1 MKNKNIKLIIIPL
14 TIVTIITCIVI
25 SMQTYS
31 QYKKISVIT
40 NEKISE
46 IIEYIIKEN
55 PAIDTKNI
63 IQILNSNEYKD
74 GEEELKKYG
83 INIEEVNSII
93 AVQKQMKTNIILN
106 IILIV
111 SFNALYMAI
120 IFIYLK
126 QRDKKINQITQ
137 YINEIKNR
145 KYDLDINENSED
157 ELSNLKN
164 ELYKITI
171 MLKEE
176 SEISRQDKENI
187 KMSVE
192 DISHQLKTPLTSIMI
207 MLDNLKDNPNM
218 DEDTKQRFI
227 FEISKQVDWINWLV
241 ISILKLSRLEANV
254 VKFSDNKINVKKF
267 IDEIINNLEIPIEIK
282 NQKIIIEGNED
293 ASFIGDYKWQ
303 QEAITNIIKNAIEHN
318 KENGK
323 ITIKYEENGVRI
335 DEINVISLSKEAH
348 ERYISKLGGDYEKY
362 KNGAILIDK
371 NINTNNDGK
380 KIQGNI
386 YTWKKGD
393 IITGK
398 INDTQYNIEILAKT
412 EEIPAG
418 VNILYNPD
426 AFIIVS
432 EDFINRVGYKTIA
445 LYYDSKDAYKLDE
458 EIKQYKQEN
467 NITDNTIQTFNM
479 EESARAE
486 NAVVL
491 VISIFLYGFIGV
503 ITLIGITNIFNTIT
517 TNMNLRKKE
526 FAMLKSIGMT
536 KKEFNRMIRL
546 ESIFY
551 GLKSL
556 IIGIPIGLL
565 LSYGMYNVFRNSME
579 MEYVLPYKSI
589 VVAVIFV
596 AVVIGIIMK
605 YSMSKINK
613 QNVIETIRNDNI

>member
-14 TIVTIITCIVI
+14 TILMIFTCIVI

-74 GEEELKKYG
+74 GEEELEKYG
-83 INIEEVNSII
+83 INIEKINSII

-111 SFNALYMAI
+111 LFSVLYMAI

-145 KYDLDINENSED
+145 KYDLNINENSED

-218 DEDTKQRFI
+218 DEDTKQKFI

-241 ISILKLSRLEANV
+241 ISILKLSRLEADV
-254 VKFSDNKINVKKF
+254 VKFSNNKINVKKF
-267 IDEIINNLEIPIEIK
+267 IDEIIGNLEIPIEIK
-282 NQKIIIEGNED
+282 NQKISIEGDED

-323 ITIKYEENGVRI
+323 ITIKYEENVLFTKITII
-335 DEINVISLSKEAH
+335 DEGQGIAKEDLKHIFERFYKAQNSSDNSVGIGLSLA
-348 ERYISKLGGDYEKY
+348 
-362 KNGAILIDK
+362 K
-371 NINTNNDGK
+371 NIIEKNNGMINCK
-380 KIQGNI
+380 SEIGN
-386 YTWKKGD
+386 G
-393 IITGK
+393 
-398 INDTQYNIEILAKT
+398 T
-412 EEIPAG
+412 E
-418 VNILYNPD
+418 
-426 AFIIVS
+426 FIVK
-432 EDFINRVGYKTIA
+432 Y
-445 LYYDSKDAYKLDE
+445 
-458 EIKQYKQEN
+458 
-467 NITDNTIQTFNM
+467 
-479 EESARAE
+479 
-486 NAVVL
+486 
-491 VISIFLYGFIGV
+491 
-503 ITLIGITNIFNTIT
+503 
-517 TNMNLRKKE
+517 
-526 FAMLKSIGMT
+526 
-536 KKEFNRMIRL
+536 
-546 ESIFY
+546 
-551 GLKSL
+551 
-556 IIGIPIGLL
+556 
-565 LSYGMYNVFRNSME
+565 
-579 MEYVLPYKSI
+579 
-589 VVAVIFV
+589 
-596 AVVIGIIMK
+596 MK
-605 YSMSKINK
+605 
-613 QNVIETIRNDNI
+613 

>member
-14 TIVTIITCIVI
+14 TILMIFTCIVI

-55 PAIDTKNI
+55 PAIDTKKI
-63 IQILNSNEYKD
+63 IQILNSNEYKV

-254 VKFSDNKINVKKF
+254 VKFSNNKINVKKF
-267 IDEIINNLEIPIEIK
+267 IDEIIDNLEIPIEIK
-282 NQKIIIEGNED
+282 NQKISIEGDED

-323 ITIKYEENGVRI
+323 ITIKYEENVLFTKITII
-335 DEINVISLSKEAH
+335 DEGQGIAKEDLKHIFERFYKAQNSSDNSVGIGLSLA
-348 ERYISKLGGDYEKY
+348 
-362 KNGAILIDK
+362 K
-371 NINTNNDGK
+371 NIIEKNNGMINCK
-380 KIQGNI
+380 SEIGN
-386 YTWKKGD
+386 G
-393 IITGK
+393 
-398 INDTQYNIEILAKT
+398 T
-412 EEIPAG
+412 E
-418 VNILYNPD
+418 
-426 AFIIVS
+426 FIVK
-432 EDFINRVGYKTIA
+432 Y
-445 LYYDSKDAYKLDE
+445 
-458 EIKQYKQEN
+458 
-467 NITDNTIQTFNM
+467 
-479 EESARAE
+479 
-486 NAVVL
+486 
-491 VISIFLYGFIGV
+491 
-503 ITLIGITNIFNTIT
+503 
-517 TNMNLRKKE
+517 
-526 FAMLKSIGMT
+526 
-536 KKEFNRMIRL
+536 
-546 ESIFY
+546 
-551 GLKSL
+551 
-556 IIGIPIGLL
+556 
-565 LSYGMYNVFRNSME
+565 
-579 MEYVLPYKSI
+579 
-589 VVAVIFV
+589 
-596 AVVIGIIMK
+596 MK
-605 YSMSKINK
+605 
-613 QNVIETIRNDNI
+613 

>member
-40 NEKISE
+40 NEKISG

-63 IQILNSNEYKD
+63 IQVLNSNEYKD
-74 GEEELKKYG
+74 GKEELKKYG

-111 SFNALYMAI
+111 LFSVLYMAI

-145 KYDLDINENSED
+145 KYDLNINENSED

-218 DEDTKQRFI
+218 DEDTKQKFI

-241 ISILKLSRLEANV
+241 ISILKLSRLEADV
-254 VKFSDNKINVKKF
+254 VKFSNNKINVKKF
-267 IDEIINNLEIPIEIK
+267 IDEIIGNLEIPIEIK
-282 NQKIIIEGNED
+282 NQKISIEGDED

-323 ITIKYEENGVRI
+323 ITIKYEENVLFTKITII
-335 DEINVISLSKEAH
+335 DEGQGIAKEDLKHIFERFYKAQNSSDNSVGIGLSLA
-348 ERYISKLGGDYEKY
+348 
-362 KNGAILIDK
+362 K
-371 NINTNNDGK
+371 NIIEKNNGMINCK
-380 KIQGNI
+380 SEIGN
-386 YTWKKGD
+386 G
-393 IITGK
+393 
-398 INDTQYNIEILAKT
+398 T
-412 EEIPAG
+412 E
-418 VNILYNPD
+418 
-426 AFIIVS
+426 FIVK
-432 EDFINRVGYKTIA
+432 Y
-445 LYYDSKDAYKLDE
+445 
-458 EIKQYKQEN
+458 
-467 NITDNTIQTFNM
+467 
-479 EESARAE
+479 
-486 NAVVL
+486 
-491 VISIFLYGFIGV
+491 
-503 ITLIGITNIFNTIT
+503 
-517 TNMNLRKKE
+517 
-526 FAMLKSIGMT
+526 
-536 KKEFNRMIRL
+536 
-546 ESIFY
+546 
-551 GLKSL
+551 
-556 IIGIPIGLL
+556 
-565 LSYGMYNVFRNSME
+565 
-579 MEYVLPYKSI
+579 
-589 VVAVIFV
+589 
-596 AVVIGIIMK
+596 MK
-605 YSMSKINK
+605 
-613 QNVIETIRNDNI
+613 

>member
-14 TIVTIITCIVI
+14 TILMIFTCIVI

-55 PAIDTKNI
+55 PSIDTKKI
-63 IQILNSNEYKD
+63 IQILNSNEYKV

-83 INIEEVNSII
+83 INIEEINSII

-111 SFNALYMAI
+111 LFSVLYMAI

-145 KYDLDINENSED
+145 KYDLNINENSED

-176 SEISRQDKENI
+176 SEISRQDKEKI

-218 DEDTKQRFI
+218 DEDTKQKFI

-241 ISILKLSRLEANV
+241 ISILKLSRLEADV
-254 VKFSDNKINVKKF
+254 VKFSNNKINVKQF
-267 IDEIINNLEIPIEIK
+267 IDEIIGNLEIPIEIK
-282 NQKIIIEGNED
+282 NQKISIEGDED

-323 ITIKYEENGVRI
+323 ITIKYEENVLFTKITII
-335 DEINVISLSKEAH
+335 DEGQGIAKEDLKHIFERFYKAQNSSDNSVGIGLSLA
-348 ERYISKLGGDYEKY
+348 
-362 KNGAILIDK
+362 K
-371 NINTNNDGK
+371 NIIEKNNGMINCK
-380 KIQGNI
+380 SEIGN
-386 YTWKKGD
+386 G
-393 IITGK
+393 
-398 INDTQYNIEILAKT
+398 T
-412 EEIPAG
+412 E
-418 VNILYNPD
+418 
-426 AFIIVS
+426 FIVK
-432 EDFINRVGYKTIA
+432 Y
-445 LYYDSKDAYKLDE
+445 
-458 EIKQYKQEN
+458 
-467 NITDNTIQTFNM
+467 
-479 EESARAE
+479 
-486 NAVVL
+486 
-491 VISIFLYGFIGV
+491 
-503 ITLIGITNIFNTIT
+503 
-517 TNMNLRKKE
+517 
-526 FAMLKSIGMT
+526 
-536 KKEFNRMIRL
+536 
-546 ESIFY
+546 
-551 GLKSL
+551 
-556 IIGIPIGLL
+556 
-565 LSYGMYNVFRNSME
+565 
-579 MEYVLPYKSI
+579 
-589 VVAVIFV
+589 
-596 AVVIGIIMK
+596 MK
-605 YSMSKINK
+605 
-613 QNVIETIRNDNI
+613 

>member
-14 TIVTIITCIVI
+14 TILMIFTCIVI
-25 SMQTYS
+25 SMQTYR

-55 PAIDTKNI
+55 PAIDTKKI
-63 IQILNSNEYKD
+63 IQILNSNEYKV

-111 SFNALYMAI
+111 LFSVLYMVI

-218 DEDTKQRFI
+218 NEDTKQRFI

-267 IDEIINNLEIPIEIK
+267 IDEIIDNLEIPIEIK

-323 ITIKYEENGVRI
+323 IIIKYEENVLFTKITII
-335 DEINVISLSKEAH
+335 DEGQGIAKEDLKHIFERFYKAQNSSDNSVGIGLSLA
-348 ERYISKLGGDYEKY
+348 
-362 KNGAILIDK
+362 K
-371 NINTNNDGK
+371 NIIEKNNGMINCK
-380 KIQGNI
+380 SEIGN
-386 YTWKKGD
+386 G
-393 IITGK
+393 
-398 INDTQYNIEILAKT
+398 T
-412 EEIPAG
+412 E
-418 VNILYNPD
+418 
-426 AFIIVS
+426 FIVK
-432 EDFINRVGYKTIA
+432 Y
-445 LYYDSKDAYKLDE
+445 
-458 EIKQYKQEN
+458 
-467 NITDNTIQTFNM
+467 
-479 EESARAE
+479 
-486 NAVVL
+486 
-491 VISIFLYGFIGV
+491 
-503 ITLIGITNIFNTIT
+503 
-517 TNMNLRKKE
+517 
-526 FAMLKSIGMT
+526 
-536 KKEFNRMIRL
+536 
-546 ESIFY
+546 
-551 GLKSL
+551 
-556 IIGIPIGLL
+556 
-565 LSYGMYNVFRNSME
+565 
-579 MEYVLPYKSI
+579 
-589 VVAVIFV
+589 
-596 AVVIGIIMK
+596 MK
-605 YSMSKINK
+605 
-613 QNVIETIRNDNI
+613 

>member
-14 TIVTIITCIVI
+14 TILTIIICVVI

-55 PAIDTKNI
+55 PTIDTKNI

-111 SFNALYMAI
+111 LFSVLYMAI

-145 KYDLDINENSED
+145 KYDLNINENSED

-176 SEISRQDKENI
+176 SEISRQDKEKI

-218 DEDTKQRFI
+218 DEDTKQKFI

-241 ISILKLSRLEANV
+241 ISILKLSRLEADV
-254 VKFSDNKINVKKF
+254 VKFSNNKINVKKF
-267 IDEIINNLEIPIEIK
+267 IDEIIGNLEIPIEIK
-282 NQKIIIEGNED
+282 NQKISIEGDED

-323 ITIKYEENGVRI
+323 ITIKYEENVLFTKITII
-335 DEINVISLSKEAH
+335 DEGQGIAKEDLKHIFERFYKAQNSSDNSVGIGLSLA
-348 ERYISKLGGDYEKY
+348 
-362 KNGAILIDK
+362 K
-371 NINTNNDGK
+371 NIIEKNNGMINCK
-380 KIQGNI
+380 SEIGN
-386 YTWKKGD
+386 G
-393 IITGK
+393 
-398 INDTQYNIEILAKT
+398 T
-412 EEIPAG
+412 E
-418 VNILYNPD
+418 
-426 AFIIVS
+426 FIVK
-432 EDFINRVGYKTIA
+432 Y
-445 LYYDSKDAYKLDE
+445 
-458 EIKQYKQEN
+458 
-467 NITDNTIQTFNM
+467 
-479 EESARAE
+479 
-486 NAVVL
+486 
-491 VISIFLYGFIGV
+491 
-503 ITLIGITNIFNTIT
+503 
-517 TNMNLRKKE
+517 
-526 FAMLKSIGMT
+526 
-536 KKEFNRMIRL
+536 
-546 ESIFY
+546 
-551 GLKSL
+551 
-556 IIGIPIGLL
+556 
-565 LSYGMYNVFRNSME
+565 
-579 MEYVLPYKSI
+579 
-589 VVAVIFV
+589 
-596 AVVIGIIMK
+596 MK
-605 YSMSKINK
+605 
-613 QNVIETIRNDNI
+613 

>member
-25 SMQTYS
+25 SIQTYS

-40 NEKISE
+40 NEKISG

-111 SFNALYMAI
+111 LFSVLYMAI

-145 KYDLDINENSED
+145 KYDLNINENSED

-218 DEDTKQRFI
+218 DEDTKQKFI

-267 IDEIINNLEIPIEIK
+267 IDEIIDNLEIPIEIK
-282 NQKIIIEGNED
+282 NQKISIEGDED

-323 ITIKYEENGVRI
+323 ITIKYEENVLFTKITII
-335 DEINVISLSKEAH
+335 DEGQGIAKEDLKHIFERFYKAQNSSDNSVGIGLSLA
-348 ERYISKLGGDYEKY
+348 
-362 KNGAILIDK
+362 K
-371 NINTNNDGK
+371 NIIEKNNGMINCK
-380 KIQGNI
+380 SEIGN
-386 YTWKKGD
+386 G
-393 IITGK
+393 
-398 INDTQYNIEILAKT
+398 T
-412 EEIPAG
+412 E
-418 VNILYNPD
+418 
-426 AFIIVS
+426 FIVK
-432 EDFINRVGYKTIA
+432 Y
-445 LYYDSKDAYKLDE
+445 
-458 EIKQYKQEN
+458 
-467 NITDNTIQTFNM
+467 
-479 EESARAE
+479 
-486 NAVVL
+486 
-491 VISIFLYGFIGV
+491 
-503 ITLIGITNIFNTIT
+503 
-517 TNMNLRKKE
+517 
-526 FAMLKSIGMT
+526 
-536 KKEFNRMIRL
+536 
-546 ESIFY
+546 
-551 GLKSL
+551 
-556 IIGIPIGLL
+556 
-565 LSYGMYNVFRNSME
+565 
-579 MEYVLPYKSI
+579 
-589 VVAVIFV
+589 
-596 AVVIGIIMK
+596 MK
-605 YSMSKINK
+605 
-613 QNVIETIRNDNI
+613 

>member
-46 IIEYIIKEN
+46 IIEYIIKKN

-111 SFNALYMAI
+111 LFSVLYMAI

-145 KYDLDINENSED
+145 KYDLNINENSED

-176 SEISRQDKENI
+176 SEISRQDKEKI

-218 DEDTKQRFI
+218 DEDTKQKFI

-241 ISILKLSRLEANV
+241 ISILKLSRLEADV
-254 VKFSDNKINVKKF
+254 VKFSNNKINVKKF
-267 IDEIINNLEIPIEIK
+267 IDEIIGNLEIPIEIK
-282 NQKIIIEGNED
+282 NQKISIEGDED

-323 ITIKYEENGVRI
+323 ITIKYEENVLFTKITII
-335 DEINVISLSKEAH
+335 DEGQGIAKEDLKHIFERFYKAQNSSDNSVGIGLSLA
-348 ERYISKLGGDYEKY
+348 
-362 KNGAILIDK
+362 K
-371 NINTNNDGK
+371 NIIEKNNGM
-380 KIQGNI
+380 
-386 YTWKKGD
+386 
-393 IITGK
+393 
-398 INDTQYNIEILAKT
+398 INGT
-412 EEIPAG
+412 E
-418 VNILYNPD
+418 
-426 AFIIVS
+426 FIVK
-432 EDFINRVGYKTIA
+432 Y
-445 LYYDSKDAYKLDE
+445 
-458 EIKQYKQEN
+458 
-467 NITDNTIQTFNM
+467 
-479 EESARAE
+479 
-486 NAVVL
+486 
-491 VISIFLYGFIGV
+491 
-503 ITLIGITNIFNTIT
+503 
-517 TNMNLRKKE
+517 
-526 FAMLKSIGMT
+526 
-536 KKEFNRMIRL
+536 
-546 ESIFY
+546 
-551 GLKSL
+551 
-556 IIGIPIGLL
+556 
-565 LSYGMYNVFRNSME
+565 
-579 MEYVLPYKSI
+579 
-589 VVAVIFV
+589 
-596 AVVIGIIMK
+596 MK
-605 YSMSKINK
+605 
-613 QNVIETIRNDNI
+613 